1 MAEKLTKREIIN
13 SMLAEESITKNST
26 YKAFLEHEIELLD
39 KKLERK
45 KPTKAQEANA
55 EIKEIILEALK
66 NMSGTVTEIQKASP
80 NLEGCSNQKIS
91 ALLKQLVESG
101 KVTKTIDKKKSI
113 FSLAE
118 AGAVGE

>member
-118 AGAVGE
+118 TGVVGE

>member
-13 SMLAEESITKNST
+13 SMLAEESIAKNST
-26 YKAFLEHEIELLD
+26 YKAFLEHEIELLN
-39 KKLERK
+39 KKSERK

-66 NMSGTVTEIQKASP
+66 NMSGTVTEIQKVSP

-118 AGAVGE
+118 AGVVGE